1 MIDIKELE
9 KKISEKKNSLRT
21 DRLDMSFGELMN
33 LYEDGSLFI
42 TPEYQRAFRWKVE
55 QQTRFIESI
64 LLGIPTPPIFVAED
78 SSVNNQLRWELIDG
92 LQRLSTIFSFFGILK
107 DVPENKNNL
116 KLTKGSIIK
125 ELEDYTGDALSA
137 FSKFTIKR
145 AVCRVEIIRWDS
157 AIDMRYELFNR
168 LNTGGEPLS
177 DQEIRNCIFRG
188 FDNKLNQIL
197 IDVGTS
203 NAFRELIEPTEKQ
216 IETMYCEELI
226 LRFFALKNYGLV
238 LKTNIQDHLTE
249 YMEKVSKKEIAFDLE
264 NEKKRITELIFF
276 LKNNFDYKIFRAS
289 NGIFTPALFDAIML
303 ALNTYFDFYSK
314 NSEEFKVKIDEFK
327 KSDAFKESG
336 KVYSLGRIKNRI
348 DAAIEFFKI

>member
-1 MIDIKELE
+1 MKPQKFGGEMIDIKELE

-168 LNTGGEPLS
+168 LNTGG
-177 DQEIRNCIFRG
+177 
-188 FDNKLNQIL
+188 
-197 IDVGTS
+197 
-203 NAFRELIEPTEKQ
+203 
-216 IETMYCEELI
+216 
-226 LRFFALKNYGLV
+226 
-238 LKTNIQDHLTE
+238 
-249 YMEKVSKKEIAFDLE
+249 
-264 NEKKRITELIFF
+264 
-276 LKNNFDYKIFRAS
+276 
-289 NGIFTPALFDAIML
+289 
-303 ALNTYFDFYSK
+303 
-314 NSEEFKVKIDEFK
+314 
-327 KSDAFKESG
+327 
-336 KVYSLGRIKNRI
+336 
-348 DAAIEFFKI
+348 